1 MLNLIPMA
9 GGGRRFQE
17 EGCRVPK
24 PMVPVLGQPMVLA
37 ASKSFPRADR
47 WVFICNNDHLK
58 RYPLKQV
65 LLEHFSAPDMEV
77 SIITVDQ
84 ITQGQACTCLL
95 AEDRMRA
102 DESLFISSCDYQV
115 VYDHAA
121 YQRLLDDPTV
131 DVIIWTFKNPLA
143 VKKNPLAYA
152 YCRVKDGRVIEV
164 VEKSTVSDQPE
175 KDPAVVGS
183 FFFRRSED
191 FLAGA
196 KRMIERGIRVNRE
209 FYVGTSINQLVE
221 AGNKVVVFEVDR
233 FISFG
238 TPFELKLFQYW
249 EEYFDRLEDFD
260 YSAQYSKYGK
270 EKW

>member
-9 GGGRRFQE
+9 GGGKRFQE
-17 EGCRVPK
+17 VGFRGPK
-24 PMVPVLGQPMVLA
+24 PMVPVLGQPMVIT
-37 ASKSFPRADR
+37 ASRSFPRADR
-47 WVFICNNDHLK
+47 WIFICNSEHLQ

-65 LLEHFSAPDMEV
+65 LLDNFSSTAMEV
-77 SIITVDQ
+77 GIITVDQ

-95 AEDRMRA
+95 AEDRMRP
-102 DESLFISSCDYQV
+102 DEALFISSCDYQV
-115 VYDHAA
+115 VYDHPA

-152 YCRVKDGRVIEV
+152 YCRVKDGRVVEV
-164 VEKSTVSDQPE
+164 VEKKTVSDQPE

-183 FFFRRSED
+183 FYFRRSEA

-196 KRMIERGIRVNRE
+196 KKMIVKNIRVNNE
-209 FYVGTSINQLVE
+209 FYVGTSINQLIE
-221 AGNKVVVFEVDR
+221 DGKKVVVFEVER

-260 YSAQYSKYGK
+260 YAAQYSKYGK
-270 EKW
+270 VKW